1 MKIPKNVEAVW
12 GLIKPK
18 FQSARIS
25 EIIACSFYS
34 PPDMGSNKALIDH
47 LTDKLHSLLTKHPN
61 AGVILSGDRNSMKV
75 DDLLAIDPT
84 LSQTVKLPTRGDNI
98 LDVIITDLS
107 KYYAKPI
114 IIPPI
119 TPDQP
124 NKAVPSDHYGIFVQP
139 SLTCNQPQNR
149 NKTFKII
156 RPLPESLIPKFK
168 IYLSEHD
175 ISFSDEETAP
185 EMINK
190 FQAVLDQALSEVFP
204 EKKDCML
211 TL

>member
-1 MKIPKNVEAVW
+1 M
-12 GLIKPK
+12 
-18 FQSARIS
+18 
-25 EIIACSFYS
+25 
-34 PPDMGSNKALIDH
+34 
-47 LTDKLHSLLTKHPN
+47 
-61 AGVILSGDRNSMKV
+61 
-75 DDLLAIDPT
+75 
-84 LSQTVKLPTRGDNI
+84 
-98 LDVIITDLS
+98 DVIITNLS
-107 KYYAKPI
+107 KYYAEPV

-139 SLTCNQPQNR
+139 SLTCKQQQNR
-149 NKTFKII
+149 NKTFKIL

-168 IYLSEHD
+168 IYLSEHY

-204 EKKDCML
+204 EKKIVCSPYDVPWFTEELRHLKRRRQRCYIRHGKNQQYLEIKNKFDIKYKEKML
-211 TL
+211 K